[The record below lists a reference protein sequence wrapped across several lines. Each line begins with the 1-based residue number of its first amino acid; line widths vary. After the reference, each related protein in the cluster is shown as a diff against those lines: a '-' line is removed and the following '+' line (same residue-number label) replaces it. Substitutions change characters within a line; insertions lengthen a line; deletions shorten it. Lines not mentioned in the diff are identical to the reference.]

1 MWTSGFHR
9 NKKVY
14 TYRRQSTLGRKL
26 CKFFGQLLLTY
37 WKDVEH
43 GIEHDIDWAYGV
55 CMH

>member
-1 MWTSGFHR
+1 MWISGFHR

-43 GIEHDIDWAYGV
+43 GIEHDIDRAYGV